1 MSGSINKAI
10 LIGHLGADPETV
22 QLDSDRIA
30 CRLTIAT
37 NRQWKDR
44 VTGERKQDVQ
54 WHRVVVFE
62 QNAASFARNYLNR
75 GSLVYLEGQVRTR
88 SWEDGTGERRFTTE
102 VVLSGYNSVLIGLA
116 QPGESQREPQPI
128 SEAGSQPDDILWSSN
143 GLIDVPF

>member
-1 MSGSINKAI
+1 MSGSLNKVI
-10 LIGHLGADPETV
+10 LIGNLGADPETV
-22 QLDSDRIA
+22 PLDNDRIV

-62 QNAASFARNYLNR
+62 QNAANFARNYLKR

-88 SWEDGTGERRFTTE
+88 SWEDGGGERRFTTE
-102 VVLSGYNSVLIGLA
+102 VVLSAYNSALISLA
-116 QPGESQREPQPI
+116 QPSERQIEPHTI
-128 SEAGSQPDDILWSSN
+128 STTEFNSVDIPWSSS
-143 GLIDVPF
+143 GLGDVPF